1 MPGSRGEHHASLSAN
16 ASPRARHDAQ
26 VPECPRFRHPAMLR
40 SPCPC
45 QECSRATPSHPRER
59 SHNALLRTDAPRLES
74 SLLSSAA
81 AVSSGASN
89 EYRSI
94 AEERLDAV
102 ERPQAGSSA
111 ASAASSRSL
120 QFQISH
126 IRAMK
131 VSAIGGSYTLAST
144 SLTNG
149 KVWDQWTSAFAN
161 PKYLTPDA
169 NPIVFYAKG
178 EAPKY
183 CSNTT
188 QRKENTK

>member
-1 MPGSRGEHHASLSAN
+1 
-16 ASPRARHDAQ
+16 
-26 VPECPRFRHPAMLR
+26 
-40 SPCPC
+40 
-45 QECSRATPSHPRER
+45 
-59 SHNALLRTDAPRLES
+59 
-74 SLLSSAA
+74 
-81 AVSSGASN
+81 
-89 EYRSI
+89 
-94 AEERLDAV
+94 
-102 ERPQAGSSA
+102 
-111 ASAASSRSL
+111 
-120 QFQISH
+120 
-126 IRAMK
+126 MK